1 MRRLVLLLSL
11 FGVLALPGPAASA
24 QDATALRLTLL
35 LQTPWNSTFDP
46 ENGRELV
53 LRFRAENLGTT
64 ALDELSIG
72 VTLYGRVISRTAFEQ
87 SLLSDPALAL
97 EVETRAREGVL
108 EPGEIRDFELTFLLD
123 SDGID
128 PDDSGVYPLKIDLRS
143 RSISIAAIRTPVVFL
158 VRLPDEPLRLSWT
171 FVLHHP
177 IEFGPDGVF
186 TSPALETA
194 LAPGGRL
201 AAQIRALV
209 ELATLPPQ
217 PVVDVAISPV
227 LLRQLEM
234 MRDGYEVL
242 DVDERR
248 EVPPGEGGAA
258 LAEEALQD
266 LREIARAPNVRVS
279 ALPFSAPELPS
290 LVAEGL
296 SGDLSVQLE
305 RGREVVSE
313 SLDTPPVSGVLRPPG
328 AALDDPTLREL
339 SAAGV
344 STLVVGPSTVA
355 PSPQPLGFAGPP
367 TAALGDDGTMRA
379 VVPDPAVAALLQSA
393 LTDPDPVRAAQVV
406 LGDLASIWQE
416 QPGVLRG
423 IALVASEDFLLPPPF
438 FVPFARAVA
447 SAPWLTTMHAGE
459 FASAFPPAEPSLLT
473 SPLPRRFSAAYVEE
487 LRQARR
493 RVTTYRSMLVN
504 PSEEP
509 DRLETMLLFAESRQY
524 LSNPTEGLAFITGVR
539 DAVGGVFDAVRV
551 DSASVITLTSSTGSG
566 VPVTV
571 HNSAESALRV
581 QVRLES
587 QFLRGSPSVD
597 LELGPGDT
605 QTVTFRVD
613 ARSTGRFTV
622 DLQVLAP
629 GGRCSSPSPPIRC
642 IIDEQTLVIRSTAY
656 NRIALA
662 ITIAAAL
669 VLLALWARRFL
680 PRRTS

>member
-1 MRRLVLLLSL
+1 MRRLPLFLSLLS
-11 FGVLALPGPAASA
+11 VLALPGPPASA
-24 QDATALRLTLL
+24 QDAAAVRLTLL
-35 LQTPWNSTFDP
+35 SQTPWNSAFDP

-53 LRFRAENLGTT
+53 LRFRAENLGAT

-72 VTLYGRVISRTAFEQ
+72 VTLYGRASSRTAFEQ
-87 SLLSDPALAL
+87 SLVSDPSLAL

-108 EPGEIRDFELTFLLD
+108 EPEEIRDFELTFLLD

-128 PDDSGVYPLKIDLRS
+128 PDDSGVYPLKVDLRS
-143 RSISIAAIRTPVVFL
+143 RSISVAVIRTAAVFL
-158 VRLPDEPLRLSWT
+158 VRQPDVPLRLSWT

-201 AAQIRALV
+201 AAEIRALV

-217 PVVDVAISPV
+217 PAVDVAVSPV

-242 DVDERR
+242 EGVAAR
-248 EVPPGEGGAA
+248 EVAPGEGGAA
-258 LAEEALQD
+258 LAEEALGD
-266 LREIARAPNVRVS
+266 LRAIARAPNVRMS

-290 LVAEGL
+290 LVAGGL
-296 SGDLSVQLE
+296 SRDLSVQLA
-305 RGREVVSE
+305 RGREVVAE
-313 SLDTPPVSGVLRPPG
+313 SLDTTPVSGILRPPG
-328 AALDDPTLREL
+328 AALDDATLREL

-344 STLVVGPSTVA
+344 STLVVGPSTVET
-355 PSPQPLGFAGPP
+355 SLQPLGFAGPP
-367 TAALGDDGTMRA
+367 TAALGDEGTVRA

-393 LTDPDPVRAAQVV
+393 ITGTDPVRAAQVV
-406 LGDLASIWQE
+406 LGDITSIWQE

-423 IALVASEDFLLPPPF
+423 IALVVSEDFPPSF

-447 SAPWLTTMHAGE
+447 NAPWLSTMHAGE
-459 FASAFPPAEPSLLT
+459 FTSAFPPADLSLLT
-473 SPLPRRFSAAYVEE
+473 VALPRRFSSEYVDE
-487 LRQARR
+487 LRLARR
-493 RVTTYRSMLVN
+493 DVSTYRSMLVN

-524 LSNPTEGLAFITGVR
+524 LANPTEGLAFITGVR

-581 QVRLES
+581 HVRLES
-587 QFLRGSPSVD
+587 QFLRGSPGVD
-597 LELGPGDT
+597 LELRPGDT
-605 QTVTFRVD
+605 QTVTFRVE

-622 DLQVLAP
+622 ELQVLSP
-629 GGRCSSPSPPIRC
+629 GGRCSSPSPPLRC
-642 IIDEQTLVIRSTAY
+642 IIDEQTLVVRSTAY
-656 NRIALA
+656 NRIALT